1 MKMIS
6 VVMANEAE
14 LALGGNL
21 GYLRGVALFSAASA
35 NTDASLFGIMY
46 QGG

>member
-1 MKMIS
+1 MNMIS
-6 VVMANEAE
+6 AVMANEAE

-21 GYLRGVALFSAASA
+21 SSLRSVALFSVASVT
-35 NTDASLFGIMY
+35 TDANLFGIMY

>member
-14 LALGGNL
+14 LARGVNL
-21 GYLRGVALFSAASA
+21 GYPRSVALFSVASA
-35 NTDASLFGIMY
+35 TTDASLFGIMY